1 MTDMQQQGYQGVVPP
16 QRGPRDGYG
25 QPYPPSQ
32 PFAQAAP
39 PVQTR
44 TKTIIIPPRDGR
56 TVTAL
61 RVTAYVLTSL
71 ASLLFIAVVVYG
83 VVQLNRAQAALEQ
96 LSTSVPSFEL
106 PATPDVPLPPG

>member
-1 MTDMQQQGYQGVVPP
+1 MTDMQQRYQGAVPP
-16 QRGPRDGYG
+16 QRGPREGYG

-56 TVTAL
+56 AVTAL

-83 VVQLNRAQAALEQ
+83 AVQLDRAQAALEQ
-96 LSTSVPSFEL
+96 LSTSIPSIEVP
-106 PATPDVPLPPG
+106 PAPDVVLPPG